1 MKRKFPFGNIPSD
14 SPYPKRRRLN
24 NYNPMRFNPV
34 SRGAMGRANMALRM
48 IRKLKDEEEKKILDT
63 AVAKVLVSGVAQ
75 YQSCVLC
82 QQGTSKTTRIGNKIC
97 LQSVAW
103 RMTASYGA
111 TETLGLKIRFML
123 VLDRRPEGQQAT
135 STEVLEA
142 TTSYSLYNTA
152 ENNYGRFQILCD
164 KVLCMHAANTGQFRF
179 FKGFHNL
186 RGQKVMYDANVGDI
200 TDVQRN
206 NLFVL
211 VFSEDNDQN
220 ASVFGQVRVRFT
232 DA

>member
-1 MKRKFPFGNIPSD
+1 MKRKYPFGNIPSD

-63 AVAKVLVSGVAQ
+63 AVSKILANGVAQ

-82 QQGTSKTTRIGNKIC
+82 QQGTTKTTRIGNKIC

-111 TETLGLKIRFML
+111 AETLGLKLRFMV
-123 VLDRRPEGQQAT
+123 VLDRKPQGQQAT

-142 TTSYSLYNTA
+142 TTTYSLYNTA

-164 KVLCMHAANTGQFRF
+164 KVLCIDSSTGQFHF
-179 FKGFHNL
+179 WKGYANL

-220 ASVFGQVRVRFT
+220 ANCFGQVRVRFT